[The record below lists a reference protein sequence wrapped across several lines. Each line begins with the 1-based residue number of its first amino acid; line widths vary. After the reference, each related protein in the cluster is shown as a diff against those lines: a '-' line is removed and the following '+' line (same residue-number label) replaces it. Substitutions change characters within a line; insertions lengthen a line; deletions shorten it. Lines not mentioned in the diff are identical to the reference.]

1 MTNRD
6 ILAVGTSSGGVEAL
20 IHRHLPS
27 YSTSNLHELL
37 APVPTAASWSRRAQE
52 FEKELGVVRDAIR
65 RLDDIVARE
74 GTRAAV
80 VWFAKQAVVVY

>member
-37 APVPTAASWSRRAQE
+37 APVPTAASRRAQE
-52 FEKELGVVRDAIR
+52 FEKEVGVVRDAIR

-74 GTRAAV
+74 GTRAA
-80 VWFAKQAVVVY
+80 AE